1 MLRHSFLNDLVEKNK
16 DLRYRIFK
24 NDIEERGTTLTK
36 FPKSFLYLGGKAVV
50 DVGKIR
56 HGFQV
61 RAAQSK
67 HYTACRLR
75 QH

>member
-36 FPKSFLYLGGKAVV
+36 FRNALPWWES
-50 DVGKIR
+50 
-56 HGFQV
+56 
-61 RAAQSK
+61 S
-67 HYTACRLR
+67 C
-75 QH
+75 

>member
-1 MLRHSFLNDLVEKNK
+1 MILKKVVLLVRLKAP
-16 DLRYRIFK
+16 YF
-24 NDIEERGTTLTK
+24 
-36 FPKSFLYLGGKAVV
+36 GGKAVV

-67 HYTACRLR
+67 HHTACRLR